1 MIMVSEKKINN
12 MEHMTDM
19 NERDQH
25 HWFLEMNFPCSN
37 KYDQFIN
44 WLRMEFYFLQQENG
58 SFLTIYFPNGQVK
71 IEKKAKEENTFASE
85 ITVESKCRKFGLK
98 MRKNL
103 SEFLSFI
110 ENYHRLSRIE
120 Y

>member
-1 MIMVSEKKINN
+1 MADK
-12 MEHMTDM
+12 TDLK
-19 NERDQH
+19 EVDQH
-25 HWFLEMNFPCSN
+25 HWYLEMDFPCSK

-44 WLRMEFYFLQQENG
+44 WLQMEYYFFQQENG
-58 SFLTIYFPNGQVK
+58 SFLTIYFPNGHVK
-71 IEKKAKEENTFASE
+71 IEKKAKEENIFASE

-103 SEFLSFI
+103 ADFLDYI
-110 ENYHRLSRIE
+110 KNYHKISQLQ